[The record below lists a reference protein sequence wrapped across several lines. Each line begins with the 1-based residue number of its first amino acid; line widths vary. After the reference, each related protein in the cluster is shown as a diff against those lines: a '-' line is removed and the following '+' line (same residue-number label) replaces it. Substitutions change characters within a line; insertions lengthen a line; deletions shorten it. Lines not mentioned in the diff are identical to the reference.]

1 VVALVSEPR
10 SLKKSIRLR
19 EGVFMYVGSVLG
31 SGILVTPAIAA
42 SIAGPASLLAWILLS
57 LLSYPIGYT
66 FGALAATYPDAGG
79 LSAYVKQA
87 FGWTA
92 GTVAGW
98 WFVFSFFIGAP
109 VVAIIA
115 SSYIIASLG
124 LSLSLLYPI
133 AFLFMCFTILI
144 NVLGIRMGSRTE
156 SVALGIVVVLLF
168 AAVALT
174 MPHIQQSNFTPFAP
188 KGWYAVGVVA
198 VIIFWSFQGY
208 ENVPHMAEE
217 FKNPGR
223 DFQLSIAISAA
234 VTSVLYVLTSLA
246 TVGTAIY
253 VDQGLYAPIALM
265 FSRSIGVN
273 AAVIALF
280 LALITSFG
288 TMNAY
293 SIGVSRLVYALA
305 RDKSMPSFLF
315 KLNKH
320 AAPARAL
327 LFLLIGTATTLF
339 LIALVGAQLDQLF
352 LITGAGFI
360 ALYVLGSGAAV
371 KLLKLRGLKRIY
383 PYLVL
388 TVSLVV
394 FVFVREYAL
403 FPLAIGVIS
412 VLWTRRKTGR

>member
-1 VVALVSEPR
+1 
-10 SLKKSIRLR
+10 
-19 EGVFMYVGSVLG
+19 
-31 SGILVTPAIAA
+31 
-42 SIAGPASLLAWILLS
+42 
-57 LLSYPIGYT
+57 
-66 FGALAATYPDAGG
+66 
-79 LSAYVKQA
+79 LSAYVKRA

-98 WFVFSFFIGAP
+98 WFVFSFFVGAP

-174 MPHIQQSNFTPFAP
+174 LPHIQQSNFTPFAP

-327 LFLLIGTATTLF
+327 LFLFGGAATTLF

-352 LITGAGFI
+352 LVTGAGFI

-412 VLWTRRKTGR
+412 VLWTRRKAGR

>member
-1 VVALVSEPR
+1 
-10 SLKKSIRLR
+10 
-19 EGVFMYVGSVLG
+19 
-31 SGILVTPAIAA
+31 
-42 SIAGPASLLAWILLS
+42 
-57 LLSYPIGYT
+57 
-66 FGALAATYPDAGG
+66 
-79 LSAYVKQA
+79 
-87 FGWTA
+87 
-92 GTVAGW
+92 
-98 WFVFSFFIGAP
+98 
-109 VVAIIA
+109 
-115 SSYIIASLG
+115 
-124 LSLSLLYPI
+124 
-133 AFLFMCFTILI
+133 
-144 NVLGIRMGSRTE
+144 
-156 SVALGIVVVLLF
+156 VLLF

-223 DFQLSIAISAA
+223 DFRLSIAISAA
-234 VTSVLYVLTSLA
+234 ITSLLYVLTSLA

-253 VDQGLYAPIALM
+253 VDQSLYAPIALM

-273 AAVIALF
+273 AVAIALF
-280 LALITSFG
+280 LALATSFG

-315 KLNKH
+315 SLNKH

-327 LFLLIGTATTLF
+327 LFLFIGTATTLV
-339 LIALVGAQLDQLF
+339 LIALTGAHLEQLF
-352 LITGAGFI
+352 LVTGAGFT
-360 ALYVLGSGAAV
+360 ALYVLGAGAAV

-383 PYLVL
+383 PYLVF

-394 FVFVREYAL
+394 FTFVREYAL
-403 FPLAIGVIS
+403 FPLAIAIIS
-412 VLWTRRKTGR
+412 ILWTRRKTGP